1 MRRAIRLFVFFAL
14 AAMTL
19 TCVAQITVT
28 GADPSSAAQGT
39 TNLDV
44 TISGNGF
51 KRGAKAAFHVTGTT
65 NNGGVT
71 VNSTSFSSGSSLT
84 ANISISVD
92 ADISNYDVEVMNS
105 DGRTGVGSE
114 DFAVV
119 QGPVTS
125 YVYDSTPDGSVNNT
139 LQSDDIDVAPSG
151 SVFAGA
157 ATYFNNV
164 GSVSSTLPNDWYLQL
179 QNQTYRTIRLTFI
192 PVGNSPDESAL
203 NGSYNAKIATR
214 CFGSNGNLLSIPS
227 VLNAPGASHNMCSM
241 RIVDWSK
248 NRTQYLFVMG
258 PDNGF
263 TGSGW
268 STVTCVSSG
277 PFGCGEWTIVPTPA
291 SQLPDPSQAGVG
303 NLYTVKGGGP
313 SSLTLVGHYVL
324 TFYVRLT
331 QP

>member
-1 MRRAIRLFVFFAL
+1 
-14 AAMTL
+14 MTL
-19 TCVAQITVT
+19 PCVAQITVT

-39 TNLDV
+39 IDLDV
-44 TISGNGF
+44 TISGSGF
-51 KRGAKAAFHVTGTT
+51 KKGAQAAFHVHGTT

-84 ANISISVD
+84 ANISIAAN
-92 ADISNYDVEVMNS
+92 ADISNYDVEVTNS
-105 DGRTGVGSE
+105 DDRTGVGSE

-125 YVYDSTPDGSVNNT
+125 YIYDSTTGPGGTQINNT

-157 ATYFNNV
+157 ATYFNNA
-164 GSVSSTLPNDWYLQL
+164 GAVSSTLVQDWYLL
-179 QNQTYRTIRLTFI
+179 LNNQTYRTVRLTFI
-192 PVGNSPDESAL
+192 PADSSSPDESAL
-203 NGSYNAKIATR
+203 NGSYNAHIATR
-214 CFGSNGNLLSIPS
+214 CFDSNGNILIIPT
-227 VLNAPGASHNMCSM
+227 VVNAPGASHNMCSM
-241 RIVDWSK
+241 RLADLFK
-248 NRTQYLFVMG
+248 NGTQYLFVMG

-291 SQLPDPSQAGVG
+291 DQLPNPSQANVG
-303 NLYTVKGGGP
+303 NLYMYAKHGTI
-313 SSLTLVGHYVL
+313 LVGHYVL
-324 TFYVRLT
+324 TFNVGLT

>member
-1 MRRAIRLFVFFAL
+1 MRRAIRMLVLVGSFAIVL
-14 AAMTL
+14 PS
-19 TCVAQITVT
+19 VAQITVT

-51 KRGAKAAFHVTGTT
+51 KRGAKAAFHVSGTT

-71 VNSTSFSSGSSLT
+71 VNSTSFSNGSSLT
-84 ANISISVD
+84 ANISISAV
-92 ADISNYDVEVMNS
+92 ADISNYDVEVINN

-125 YVYDSTPDGSVNNT
+125 YVYDTTVGPGGTQINNT
-139 LQSDDIDVAPSG
+139 LQSDDIDVAVSG

-157 ATYFNNV
+157 TSYFNNV
-164 GSVSSTLPNDWYLQL
+164 GAVSSTLASDWYLL
-179 QNQTYRTIRLTFI
+179 LDSQTYRTVRLTFI

-203 NGSYNAKIATR
+203 NGSYNAHIAAR
-214 CFGSNGNLLSIPS
+214 CRDSNGNILSIPKT
-227 VLNAPGASHNMCSM
+227 VNAPGASNSMCSM
-241 RIVDWSK
+241 RLADLYK
-248 NRTQYLFVMG
+248 NGTQYLFVMG

-291 SQLPDPSQAGVG
+291 NQLPSPSQANVG
-303 NLYTVKGGGP
+303 NLYIVGKHGQ
-313 SSLTLVGHYVL
+313 TLVGHYVL
-324 TFYVRLT
+324 TFYIGLT